1 MVQYYIVSTV
11 DYFTNIVFWTKFKR
25 KMQFKCINCMYN
37 SYELNMQVSLCVELM
52 CVACRWVRLF
62 TLGWWLYT
70 VHCTVHCTEAF
81 TGLPGLWAGVSGCT
95 LGLVCTRQGRGWA
108 EQHRAEQC
116 WAGLGVSL
124 HFWPLVGWSLV
135 LLCHTTHS
143 CKF

>member
-1 MVQYYIVSTV
+1 MVQYYIVNTV
-11 DYFTNIVFWTKFKR
+11 DYFTNIIFWTKFKR

-81 TGLPGLWAGVSGCT
+81 TGLPGPWAGVSGCT
-95 LGLVCTRQGRGWA
+95 HLGWSAQGRAGA
-108 EQHRAEQC
+108 GLSSTGQSR
-116 WAGLGVSL
+116 AGLGWEFPFTFDL
-124 HFWPLVGWSLV
+124 
-135 LLCHTTHS
+135 
-143 CKF
+143 